1 MAENYV
7 LLKCVKEGSKLR
19 VKMMSSAPF
28 VKGSNC
34 QFPRAVR
41 EEGTYYVVRAEKV
54 KFKGNFY
61 TAMSSDAIVC
71 QTKSE
76 DEVRRYIGSLDAKV
90 RVGTIFGDDDESECV
105 VCMSATKDSVFA
117 NCGHFV
123 CCAGCAAQCKLC
135 PMCRGAIASILKR
148 SEVE

>member
-1 MAENYV
+1 MAECYV

-28 VKGSNC
+28 VKGANC

-61 TAMSSDAIVC
+61 TAMQNDTIVC
-71 QTKSE
+71 QTTDE
-76 DEVRRYIGSLDAKV
+76 AEVRRYIGNLDGKIKIK
-90 RVGTIFGDDDESECV
+90 TIFGDDEEVECAI
-105 VCMSATKDSVFA
+105 CMSAAKDSVFA
-117 NCGHFV
+117 PCGHYA
-123 CCAGCAAQCKLC
+123 CCGPCAAQCKSC
-135 PMCRGAIASILKR
+135 PICRGAIGSILKR
-148 SEVE
+148 AEVE